1 MGYSFD
7 YNELRICGGVYDRR
21 MYQNYRHN
29 TTLTPTEE
37 QKQTAEELKEKM
49 AGVTV
54 TISQEGFDR
63 ESYMADLRE
72 RKEEMRAQKER
83 DREEHSY
90 LNHLNKG
97 DVFEQCFGQ
106 WYLGS
111 LDSIISGTL
120 DEMGF
125 YDDLSDDETLE
136 VECLLAGITYGMNTV
151 GGGIRV
157 ADPVCGEL
165 TSQAARFELESST
178 AALKQFSK
186 KYVPSKMQEQFAEL
200 IDQYY
205 KHNEK
210 ALQGYRSSAEISD
223 ELTAKYN
230 DEIASTRLFPIMEET
245 EVIKGQLGKVKNTK
259 DDVGHAVK
267 EWQKQL
273 RMLVSG
279 VRSVNDSMQMMRN
292 TLNALASGN
301 SKDQGVLQ
309 YVDRRGSYSIENARQ
324 YWGMLL

>member
-7 YNELRICGGVYDRR
+7 YNDMRIGGGVYNRR
-21 MYQNYRHN
+21 MYQKYRN
-29 TTLTPTEE
+29 DSTLTPTEE
-37 QKQTAEELKEKM
+37 QIQTAEKLKEKM

-83 DREEHSY
+83 AREENSY
-90 LNHLNKG
+90 LNRLNRG
-97 DVFEQCFGQ
+97 DVFERI
-106 WYLGS
+106 GS

-151 GGGIRV
+151 GGGIRI
-157 ADPVCGEL
+157 ADPVCGQL
-165 TSQAARFELESST
+165 SSQAARFELESST
-178 AALKQFSK
+178 AALRQFSK
-186 KYVPSKMQEQFAEL
+186 KFVPAEMTEQFNRL

-205 KHNEK
+205 EHNEK
-210 ALQGYRSSAEISD
+210 ALQGYRSDSEIGD
-223 ELTAKYN
+223 EGTAKLN
-230 DEIASTRLFPIMEET
+230 EEMASTRLFPVMKEE
-245 EVIKGQLGKVKNTK
+245 ERIRGQLGKVKNTK

-273 RMLVSG
+273 RMLMCG
-279 VRSVNDSMQMMRN
+279 ARSVNDSMLMMRN

-301 SKDQGVLQ
+301 SKDQGVIQ
-309 YVDRRGSYSIENARQ
+309 YVDRRGTYSIENARQ